1 MDNCYAIEDL
11 VPVVHPTAFVHPT
24 AVLIGDVEIGPGCY
38 VGPCAS
44 LRGDFARVIMRE
56 GSNIQDGCI
65 MHGFPGGDAIID
77 VDGHVGHGA
86 VIHGAHVGRNVL
98 IGIQAVLMDNAVI
111 GEDAVIGAMTYV
123 PEGMVVPPKSL
134 VVGVPARIVRTLADK
149 DLGWKRGGTLEY
161 QELTRRCLATL
172 RPVKPLTAPQENR
185 PRYEGRISKTLS
197 EVRGTAAGGA

>member
-1 MDNCYAIEDL
+1 
-11 VPVVHPTAFVHPT
+11 
-24 AVLIGDVEIGPGCY
+24 
-38 VGPCAS
+38 
-44 LRGDFARVIMRE
+44 
-56 GSNIQDGCI
+56 
-65 MHGFPGGDAIID
+65 
-77 VDGHVGHGA
+77 VGHGA

-111 GEDAVIGAMTYV
+111 GEDAVIGAMAYV

-134 VVGVPARIVRTLADK
+134 VVGVPARIVRTLAEK

-172 RPVKPLTAPQENR
+172 RPVQPLTAPQENR

-197 EVRGTAAGGA
+197 EVRGKTAGG